1 MYSAVRS
8 ILFRLSAER
17 AHEWTLAALRRV
29 PAAAG
34 WFAPRVQA
42 SDRLSQTVLGLP
54 FPHPIGLAA
63 GLDKNG
69 VAIPAWYRMGFSFVE
84 IGTVTPRPQ
93 PGNPKPRLFRL
104 IEDEALI
111 NRMGFNN
118 EGAVAVARRLQRARQ
133 AGTGGILGVNIG
145 KNKDTPNQL
154 AHEDYRMALEQ
165 VAPCADY
172 LTINVSSPNT
182 PGLRDLQSEAFIL
195 DLLRAIEPIRS
206 RHRLPVWVKLAP
218 DLQNGEI
225 ERIVD
230 ALATSP
236 FRDHLGLICTN
247 TTVER
252 PRLSG
257 RFRYEA
263 GGLSGRPLAAR
274 STEVVR
280 IAARAARRRM
290 PIIGSGGV
298 FTAEDAY
305 EKIRSG
311 ASLVQIYTALIYRG
325 PAVVG
330 ELVRGLDALLAR
342 DGFANIAEAVGIDVK
357 E

>member
-17 AHEWTLAALRRV
+17 AHEWTLAALGLV

-34 WFAPRVQA
+34 WFGPRVQA
-42 SDRLSQTVLGLP
+42 SERLAQTVLGLS

-69 VAIPAWYRMGFSFVE
+69 VAIPAWYRMGFSFAE

-118 EGAVAVARRLQRARQ
+118 DGARAVARRLARVRQ
-133 AGTGGILGVNIG
+133 AGTGGILGINIG
-145 KNKDTPNQL
+145 KNKDTPNDS
-154 AHEDYRMALEQ
+154 AHEDYRAALDEL
-165 VAPCADY
+165 APLADY
-172 LTINVSSPNT
+172 VTINVSSPNT
-182 PGLRDLQSEAFIL
+182 PGLRDLQSESFIL
-195 DLLRAIEPIRS
+195 ELLQAVEPIRA
-206 RHRLPVWVKLAP
+206 RYRLPVWIKVAP
-218 DLQNGEI
+218 DLPNDEI
-225 ERIVD
+225 ARIVE
-230 ALATSP
+230 ALAASP
-236 FRDHLGLICTN
+236 FREHLGLICTN
-247 TTVER
+247 TTVRR
-252 PRLSG
+252 PPLSG
-257 RFRYEA
+257 PYRGEA

-280 IAARAARRRM
+280 IAARAAQGRM
-290 PIIGSGGV
+290 PIMASGGV
-298 FTAEDAY
+298 FSPQDAY

-325 PAVVG
+325 PTVVG
-330 ELVRGLDALLAR
+330 DLVRGLDALLAR
-342 DGFANIAEAVGIDVK
+342 DGFRSIADAVGVDVRD
-357 E
+357 

>member
-29 PAAAG
+29 PATAG
-34 WFAPRVQA
+34 WFGPRVQA
-42 SDRLSQTVLGLP
+42 SGRLSQTVLGLP

-104 IEDEALI
+104 IQDEALI

-118 EGAVAVARRLQRARQ
+118 EGATAVARRLARVRE
-133 AGTGGILGVNIG
+133 AGTGGILGINIG
-145 KNKDTPNQL
+145 KNKDTPNAL
-154 AHEDYRMALEQ
+154 AHEDYRAALEQ
-165 VAPCADY
+165 VAPFADY

-195 DLLRAIEPIRS
+195 ELLRAIEPIRS
-206 RHRLPVWVKLAP
+206 RHRLPVWIKLAP

-236 FRDHLGLICTN
+236 FREHLGLICTN
-247 TTVER
+247 TTVQR
-252 PRLSG
+252 PPLSG
-257 RFRYEA
+257 PYRDEA

-280 IAARAARRRM
+280 IAARAARRRL

-342 DGFANIAEAVGIDVK
+342 DGFANIADAVGMDVR

>member
-8 ILFRLSAER
+8 ILFRMSAER
-17 AHEWTLAALRRV
+17 AHEWILAALSRA

-34 WFAPRVQA
+34 WFAPRVRA
-42 SDRLSQTVLGLP
+42 PESLAQTVLGLP
-54 FPHPIGLAA
+54 FAHPIGLAA

-118 EGAVAVARRLQRARQ
+118 EGARAVARRLEQIRQ
-133 AGTGGILGVNIG
+133 LGIHGILGINIG
-145 KNKDTPNQL
+145 KNKATPNEL
-154 AHEDYRMALEQ
+154 AHEDYLLALEQ
-165 VAPCADY
+165 VAPFADY

-182 PGLRDLQSEAFIL
+182 PGLRDLQSESFML
-195 DLLRAIEPIRS
+195 DLLKAIEPIRS
-206 RHRLPVWVKLAP
+206 RHSLPLWIKLAP
-218 DLQNGEI
+218 DLPNDEI

-236 FRDHLGLICTN
+236 FRAHLGLICTN
-247 TTVER
+247 TTIER
-252 PRLSG
+252 PPLSG
-257 RFRYEA
+257 RYRDET

-280 IAARAARRRM
+280 IASRAAQKRL

-330 ELVRGLDALLAR
+330 ELVRGLDELLAR
-342 DGFANIAEAVGIDVK
+342 DGFANVGEAVGIDVK
-357 E
+357 G

>member
-17 AHEWTLAALRRV
+17 AHEWTLALLRSV
-29 PAAAG
+29 PVAASCFTG
-34 WFAPRVQA
+34 PIQA
-42 SDRLSQTVLGLP
+42 SERLSQTILGLH
-54 FPHPIGLAA
+54 FPHPVGLAA

-69 VAIPAWYRMGFSFVE
+69 VAIPAWHRVGFSFVE

-118 EGAVAVARRLQRARQ
+118 EGAMAVAKRLARARQ
-133 AGTGGILGVNIG
+133 KPTRVVLGINIG
-145 KNKDTPNQL
+145 KNKDTPNAR
-154 AHEDYRMALEQ
+154 AHEDYLAALAHT
-165 VAPCADY
+165 APFADY
-172 LTINVSSPNT
+172 LTINISSPNT

-195 DLLRAIEPIRS
+195 ELLHALEPVRS
-206 RHRLPVWVKLAP
+206 QYRLPVWVKLAP
-218 DLQNGEI
+218 DLADAEI
-225 ERIVD
+225 ERIAG
-230 ALATSP
+230 ALAESR
-236 FRDHLGLICTN
+236 FREHLGLICTN
-247 TTVER
+247 TTVQR
-252 PRLSG
+252 PKLSG
-257 RFRYEA
+257 RFQHEA

-280 IAARAARRRM
+280 IAARASRRQL

-305 EKIRSG
+305 EKIRNG

-325 PAVVG
+325 PGVVK
-330 ELVRGLDALLAR
+330 EIVHGLDALLAR
-342 DGFANIAEAVGIDVK
+342 DGFASIRQAAGVDV
-357 E
+357 ER